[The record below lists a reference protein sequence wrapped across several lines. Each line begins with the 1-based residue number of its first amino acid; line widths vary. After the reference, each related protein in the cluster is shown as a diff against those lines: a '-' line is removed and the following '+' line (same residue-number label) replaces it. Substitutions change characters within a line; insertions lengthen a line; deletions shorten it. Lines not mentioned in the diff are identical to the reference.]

1 MMATYEVTIEG
12 KGTYEV
18 TSDKELTDA
27 QAYQYALEQS
37 KNEVAP
43 SAPAKKMTR
52 EEAIKEITSYPR
64 PEQMQIGSA
73 KDLGRQLGLTGRA
86 ALTGALSLPTI
97 GADALTGLINI
108 LAGRQVMK
116 PSSQGLQDLMTR
128 IGVPTPQTPQ
138 ERIVQDVTSAGFGV
152 AAPAAVAKYL
162 PVPAQDFFTKSLET
176 QGAAATAGALASG
189 AARESDVGPVGQAL
203 GALAGATT
211 AGGAVGSAPVLA
223 RTTREIVRP
232 FTEAGREVIT
242 GNVLRNLASD
252 AEQAIKAGANY
263 VPKIGGYTPTTAQ
276 ATRDIGLINAET
288 AIKGLDVTKGRFA
301 TQALEANQAQM
312 AILNRLAKDDDVL
325 KAAYKKRDE
334 VADPLRE
341 NAFANSTVTP
351 EIFQSGIALTVNK
364 TIDDILASPVG
375 KRQTVMS
382 VMKDAKDDIARATT
396 PAELYEI
403 RKDLRAKAQGLL
415 DKSEGGGPTAGAFK
429 AAKPQLESVI
439 RSVDDAIE
447 AGATGYKDY
456 LSKYA
461 ASSKGIERLEAAQ
474 QFKGK
479 VLSTTPDPSR
489 VNDYLISQPAFTR
502 AIRAAEKETNL
513 SSTQLAVLKR
523 VAEDLDSGV
532 LPRATKVA
540 GSDTFKNM
548 STANVIGGM
557 IGKQM
562 FGDVPPALQKVSA
575 PMNWLYNGTD
585 DAIRELLVNA
595 MLDPKLAAS
604 LMKKATT
611 TTVEPLSKELQRK
624 ALQLGY
630 GATFG
635 LTEKPYR
642 IDINGVGN
650 SN

>member
-1 MMATYEVTIEG
+1 
-12 KGTYEV
+12 
-18 TSDKELTDA
+18 
-27 QAYQYALEQS
+27 
-37 KNEVAP
+37 
-43 SAPAKKMTR
+43 
-52 EEAIKEITSYPR
+52 
-64 PEQMQIGSA
+64 MQIGSA
-73 KDLGRQLGLTGRA
+73 KDLGRQIGLTGRA

-97 GADALTGLINI
+97 GADAITGLINI
-108 LAGRQVMK
+108 LAGRQVMQ
-116 PSSQGLQDLMTR
+116 PTSQALQNLMTQA
-128 IGVPTPQTPQ
+128 GVPTPKTAQ

-152 AAPAAVAKYL
+152 AAPASLAKYL
-162 PVPAQDFFTKSLET
+162 PKPAQEFFTKSLET
-176 QGAAATAGALASG
+176 QGAAAAGGALASG

-263 VPKIGGYTPTTAQ
+263 VPRIGGYTPTTAQ

-288 AIKGLDVTKGRFA
+288 AIKGLDVTGGRFA
-301 TQALEANQAQM
+301 TQALEANRAQM
-312 AILNRLAKDDDVL
+312 AILNRLAKDEDVL
-325 KAAYKKRDE
+325 KSALTKREE
-334 VADPLRE
+334 VTSPLRE
-341 NAFANSTVTP
+341 QAFANSTVDPDT
-351 EIFQSGIALTVNK
+351 FQSAIALTVNK

-382 VMKDAKDDIARATT
+382 VMKDAKDDIARAST

-403 RKDLRAKAQGLL
+403 RKDLRAAAQGLL
-415 DKSEGGGPTAGAFK
+415 DKSAKDGPTSGAYR

-461 ASSKGIERLEAAQ
+461 ASSRGIERLEAAQ
-474 QFKGK
+474 QFRGK

-489 VNDYLISQPAFTR
+489 ANDYLISQPAFTR
-502 AIRAAEKETNL
+502 AIRAAKKETDL
-513 SSTQLAVLKR
+513 STTQLAVLKR

-562 FGDVPPALQKVSA
+562 FGDVPLVLQKVSA

-635 LTEKPYR
+635 LTEKPIK
-642 IDINGVGN
+642 IDLTGMANAN
-650 SN
+650 

>member
-1 MMATYEVTIEG
+1 MATYEVTIEG
-12 KGTYEV
+12 KGTYDV
-18 TSDKELTDA
+18 TSDKDLTDA
-27 QAYQYALEQS
+27 EAYKYALEQS
-37 KNEVAP
+37 KTEVIP
-43 SAPAKKMTR
+43 SVPAKRMTR
-52 EEAIKEITSYPR
+52 EEAIKEITTSPR

-86 ALTGALSLPTI
+86 AITGALSIPTM
-97 GADALTGLINI
+97 GADALTGLINV
-108 LAGRQVMK
+108 LAGRQVMQ
-116 PSSQGLQDLMTR
+116 PTSQSLQSLMTQL
-128 IGVPTPQTPQ
+128 GVPTPQTAQ
-138 ERIVQDVTSAGFGV
+138 ERVIQDVTSAGFGV
-152 AAPAAVAKYL
+152 AGPASIAKNLSPAA
-162 PVPAQDFFTKSLET
+162 QEFFTKSLGT

-189 AARESDVGPVGQAL
+189 AARERDVGPIGQTL
-203 GALAGATT
+203 GALGGAIT
-211 AGGAVGSAPVLA
+211 AGGMVGSAPILA
-223 RTTREIVRP
+223 RTSKEIVRP
-232 FTEAGREVIT
+232 FTELGREVIT

-252 AEQAIKAGANY
+252 AEQAIKSGATY

-288 AIKGLDVTKGRFA
+288 ALKGMDVTKGRFA

-312 AILNRLAKDDDVL
+312 AILNRLAKDDDAL
-325 KAAYKKRDE
+325 TAAIKKRDE
-334 VADPLRE
+334 VTAPLRE
-341 NAFANSTVTP
+341 DAFANSTVTP

-375 KRQTVMS
+375 KRQTTIS

-403 RKDLRAKAQGLL
+403 RKDLRIAAQGLL
-415 DKSEGGGPTAGAFK
+415 DKSDRGGPTAGAYK
-429 AAKPQLESVI
+429 AAKEPLSQVI
-439 RSVDDAIE
+439 RAVDDAIE

-456 LSKYA
+456 LAKYA

-474 QFKGK
+474 EFKGK

-489 VNDYLISQPAFTR
+489 INDYLISQPKFLN
-502 AIRAAEKETNL
+502 AIRASEKETNL
-513 SSTQLAVLKR
+513 SNTQLAVLKR

-532 LPRATKVA
+532 LARATKSM

-562 FGDVPPALQKVSA
+562 FGDVPPVLQKVSA

-595 MLDPKLAAS
+595 MLDPKLAAT
-604 LMKKATT
+604 LMKKASVM
-611 TTVEPLSKELQRK
+611 TVEPLSKELQRK

-642 IDINGVGN
+642 VDLTGMANP
-650 SN
+650 

>member
-1 MMATYEVTIEG
+1 MDLTKLSDDDLMALQSG
-12 KGTYEV
+12 
-18 TSDKELTDA
+18 DLTKVSEA
-27 QAYQYALEQS
+27 GLAIISGEKVVEQP
-37 KNEVAP
+37 AP
-43 SAPAKKMTR
+43 TKKLTR

-86 ALTGALSLPTI
+86 ALTGALSIPTI

-176 QGAAATAGALASG
+176 QGAAAAGGALASG
-189 AARESDVGPVGQAL
+189 AARESDVGPLGQTL

-211 AGGAVGSAPVLA
+211 AGGMVGSAPVLA

-288 AIKGLDVTKGRFA
+288 AIKGLDVTGGRFA
-301 TQALEANQAQM
+301 TQALEANRAQM
-312 AILNRLAKDDDVL
+312 AILNRLAKDEDVL
-325 KAAYKKRDE
+325 KSALTKREE
-334 VADPLRE
+334 VTSPLRE
-341 NAFANSTVTP
+341 QAFANSTVDPDT
-351 EIFQSGIALTVNK
+351 FQSAIALTVNK

-382 VMKDAKDDIARATT
+382 VMKDAKDDIARAST

-403 RKDLRAKAQGLL
+403 RKDLRAAAQGLL
-415 DKSEGGGPTAGAFK
+415 DKSAKDGPTSGAYR

-439 RSVDDAIE
+439 RAVDDAIE

-461 ASSKGIERLEAAQ
+461 ASSRGIERLEAAQ
-474 QFKGK
+474 QFRGK

-489 VNDYLISQPAFTR
+489 ANDYLISQPAFTR
-502 AIRAAEKETNL
+502 AIRAAEKETDL

-532 LPRATKVA
+532 LPRATKMA

-557 IGKQM
+557 VGKQM
-562 FGDVPPALQKVSA
+562 FGDVPLALQKVSA

-642 IDINGVGN
+642 VDLTGMANP
-650 SN
+650 

>member
-1 MMATYEVTIEG
+1 MDLTKLSDEDLMALQSGDLSKVSDAGLAILG
-12 KGTYEV
+12 GT
-18 TSDKELTDA
+18 K
-27 QAYQYALEQS
+27 
-37 KNEVAP
+37 VAEAP
-43 SAPAKKMTR
+43 APAKKMTR

-73 KDLGRQLGLTGRA
+73 KDLGRQIGLTGRA

-108 LAGRQVMK
+108 LAGRQVMQ
-116 PSSQGLQDLMTR
+116 PTSQALQNLMTQA
-128 IGVPTPQTPQ
+128 GVPTPKTAQ
-138 ERIVQDVTSAGFGV
+138 ERIVQAVTSAGFGV
-152 AAPAAVAKYL
+152 AGPASLAKYL
-162 PVPAQDFFTKSLET
+162 PKPAQEFFTKSLET
-176 QGAAATAGALASG
+176 QGAAAAGGALASG
-189 AARESDVGPVGQAL
+189 AARESDVGPLGQAL

-288 AIKGLDVTKGRFA
+288 AIKGLDVTGGRFA
-301 TQALEANQAQM
+301 TQALEANRAQM
-312 AILNRLAKDDDVL
+312 AILNRLAKDEDVL
-325 KAAYKKRDE
+325 KSALTKREE
-334 VADPLRE
+334 VTSPLRE
-341 NAFANSTVTP
+341 QAFANSTVDPDT
-351 EIFQSGIALTVNK
+351 FQSAIALTVNK

-375 KRQTVMS
+375 KRQAVMS
-382 VMKDAKDDIARATT
+382 VMKDAKDDIARAST

-403 RKDLRAKAQGLL
+403 RKDLRAAAQGLL
-415 DKSEGGGPTAGAFK
+415 DKSAKDGPTSGAYR

-439 RSVDDAIE
+439 RAVDDAIE

-461 ASSKGIERLEAAQ
+461 ASSRGIERLEAAQ
-474 QFKGK
+474 QFRGK

-489 VNDYLISQPAFTR
+489 ANDYLISQPAFTR
-502 AIRAAEKETNL
+502 AIRAAEKDTNL
-513 SSTQLAVLKR
+513 STTQLAVLKR

-557 IGKQM
+557 VGKQM
-562 FGDVPPALQKVSA
+562 FGDVPLALQKASA

-595 MLDPKLAAS
+595 MLDPKLAAT
-604 LMKKATT
+604 LMKKASV

-642 IDINGVGN
+642 VDLTGMANP
-650 SN
+650 

>member
-1 MMATYEVTIEG
+1 
-12 KGTYEV
+12 
-18 TSDKELTDA
+18 
-27 QAYQYALEQS
+27 
-37 KNEVAP
+37 
-43 SAPAKKMTR
+43 
-52 EEAIKEITSYPR
+52 
-64 PEQMQIGSA
+64 
-73 KDLGRQLGLTGRA
+73 
-86 ALTGALSLPTI
+86 
-97 GADALTGLINI
+97 
-108 LAGRQVMK
+108 
-116 PSSQGLQDLMTR
+116 
-128 IGVPTPQTPQ
+128 
-138 ERIVQDVTSAGFGV
+138 
-152 AAPAAVAKYL
+152 
-162 PVPAQDFFTKSLET
+162 
-176 QGAAATAGALASG
+176 
-189 AARESDVGPVGQAL
+189 
-203 GALAGATT
+203 
-211 AGGAVGSAPVLA
+211 
-223 RTTREIVRP
+223 
-232 FTEAGREVIT
+232 
-242 GNVLRNLASD
+242 LASD

-351 EIFQSGIALTVNK
+351 EMFQSGVALTVNK
-364 TIDDILASPVG
+364 TIDDILSSPVG
-375 KRQTVMS
+375 KRQTTIS

-403 RKDLRAKAQGLL
+403 RKDLRIAAQGLL
-415 DKSEGGGPTAGAFK
+415 DKSDRGGPTAGAYK
-429 AAKPQLESVI
+429 AAKEPLSQVI
-439 RSVDDAIE
+439 RAVDDAIE

-461 ASSKGIERLEAAQ
+461 ASSRGIERLEAAQ

-489 VNDYLISQPAFTR
+489 INDYLISQPAFTR

-513 SSTQLAVLKR
+513 SSTQLAVLRR

-562 FGDVPPALQKVSA
+562 FGDVPLALQKASA

-604 LMKKATT
+604 LMKKAST

>member
-1 MMATYEVTIEG
+1 MATYEVTIEG

-18 TSDKELTDA
+18 TSDKDLTDA
-27 QAYQYALEQS
+27 EAYKYALEQS
-37 KNEVAP
+37 KTEVVP
-43 SAPAKKMTR
+43 KEPAKKLTR
-52 EEAIKEITSYPR
+52 EEAIKEITTSPR

-73 KDLGRQLGLTGRA
+73 RDLGRQLGLTGRA
-86 ALTGALSLPTI
+86 ALTGALSIPTM
-97 GADALTGLINI
+97 GADALTGLINV
-108 LAGRQVMK
+108 LAGRQVMQ
-116 PSSQGLQDLMTR
+116 PTSQSLQNLMTQL
-128 IGVPTPQTPQ
+128 GVPTPQTPQ
-138 ERIVQDVTSAGFGV
+138 ERVVQDVTSAGFGV
-152 AAPAAVAKYL
+152 AGPASIAQRFAPS
-162 PVPAQDFFTKSLET
+162 AQEFFTKSLGT

-189 AARESDVGPVGQAL
+189 AARESDVGPVGQTL
-203 GALAGATT
+203 GALGGAIT
-211 AGGAVGSAPVLA
+211 AGGMVGSAPILA

-252 AEQAIKAGANY
+252 AEQAIKSAATY
-263 VPKIGGYTPTTAQ
+263 VPKVGGYTPTTAQ

-312 AILNRLAKDDDVL
+312 AILNRLAKDDDAL
-325 KAAYKKRDE
+325 TAAIKKRDE
-334 VADPLRE
+334 VTAPLRE
-341 NAFANSTVTP
+341 DAFANSTVTP

-375 KRQTVMS
+375 KRQTVIS

-403 RKDLRAKAQGLL
+403 RKDLRAAAQGLL
-415 DKSEGGGPTAGAFK
+415 DKSDRGGPTAGAYK
-429 AAKPQLESVI
+429 AAEEPLKQVI
-439 RSVDDAIE
+439 RAVDDAIE

-502 AIRAAEKETNL
+502 AIRAAEKETDL

-562 FGDVPPALQKVSA
+562 FGDVPLALQKISA

-595 MLDPKLAAS
+595 MLDPKLAAT
-604 LMKKATT
+604 LMKKANVM
-611 TTVEPLSKELQRK
+611 TVEPLSKELQRK

-635 LTEKPYR
+635 LTEKPTK
-642 IDINGVGN
+642 IDLTGMANP
-650 SN
+650 

>member
-1 MMATYEVTIEG
+1 MDLTKLSDEDLMALQSGDLSKVSDAGLAILG
-12 KGTYEV
+12 GTKAAE
-18 TSDKELTDA
+18 
-27 QAYQYALEQS
+27 
-37 KNEVAP
+37 AP
-43 SAPAKKMTR
+43 APAKKMTR

-86 ALTGALSLPTI
+86 ALTGALSIPTI

-108 LAGRQVMK
+108 LAGRQVMQ
-116 PSSQGLQDLMTR
+116 PTSQALQNLMTQA
-128 IGVPTPQTPQ
+128 GVPTPQTSQ
-138 ERIVQDVTSAGFGV
+138 ERVVQDVTSAGFGV
-152 AAPAAVAKYL
+152 AAPASVAKYF
-162 PVPAQDFFTKSLET
+162 PVQAKDFFTKSLET
-176 QGAAATAGALASG
+176 QGAAAAGGALASG

-288 AIKGLDVTKGRFA
+288 AIKGLDVTGGRFA
-301 TQALEANQAQM
+301 TQALEANKAQM
-312 AILNRLAKDDDVL
+312 AILNRLAKDEDTL
-325 KAAYKKRDE
+325 KAALTKREE
-334 VADPLRE
+334 VTSPLRE
-341 NAFANSTVTP
+341 QAFSNSTVDPDT
-351 EIFQSGIALTVNK
+351 FQSAIALTVNK

-382 VMKDAKDDIARATT
+382 VMKDAKDDIARAST

-403 RKDLRAKAQGLL
+403 RKDLRAAAQGLL
-415 DKSEGGGPTAGAFK
+415 DKSAKDGPTSGAYR

-439 RSVDDAIE
+439 RAVDDAIE

-461 ASSKGIERLEAAQ
+461 ASSRGIERLEAAQ
-474 QFKGK
+474 QFRGK

-489 VNDYLISQPAFTR
+489 ANDYLISQPAFTR
-502 AIRAAEKETNL
+502 AIRAAEKETEL

-562 FGDVPPALQKVSA
+562 FGDVPLALQKVSA

-595 MLDPKLAAS
+595 MLDPKLAAT
-604 LMKKATT
+604 LMKKAST

-642 IDINGVGN
+642 VDLTGMANP
-650 SN
+650 

>member
-1 MMATYEVTIEG
+1 MDLTKLSDDDLMALQSG
-12 KGTYEV
+12 
-18 TSDKELTDA
+18 DLTKVSEA
-27 QAYQYALEQS
+27 GLAIISGEKVVEQP
-37 KNEVAP
+37 V
-43 SAPAKKMTR
+43 PAKKLTR
-52 EEAIKEITSYPR
+52 EEAIAEITSFPR
-64 PEQMQIGSA
+64 AEQMQIGSA

-108 LAGRQVMK
+108 LAGRQVMQ
-116 PSSQGLQDLMTR
+116 PSSKGLQDLMTR

-176 QGAAATAGALASG
+176 QGAAAAGGALASG
-189 AARESDVGPVGQAL
+189 AARESDVGPLGQAL

-211 AGGAVGSAPVLA
+211 AGGMVGSAPVLA

-252 AEQAIKAGANY
+252 AEQAIKSAATY
-263 VPKIGGYTPTTAQ
+263 VPKVGGYTPTTAQ
-276 ATRDIGLINAET
+276 ATRDLGLINAET

-312 AILNRLAKDDDVL
+312 AILNRLAKDEDVL
-325 KAAYKKRDE
+325 KSALTKREE
-334 VADPLRE
+334 VTSPLRE
-341 NAFANSTVTP
+341 QAFANSTVDPDT
-351 EIFQSGIALTVNK
+351 FQSAIALTVNK

-382 VMKDAKDDIARATT
+382 VMKDAKDDIARAST

-403 RKDLRAKAQGLL
+403 RKDLRAAAQGLL
-415 DKSEGGGPTAGAFK
+415 DKSAKDGPTSGAYR

-439 RSVDDAIE
+439 RAVDDAIE

-461 ASSKGIERLEAAQ
+461 ASSRGIERLEAAQ
-474 QFKGK
+474 QFRGK

-489 VNDYLISQPAFTR
+489 ANDYLISQPAFTR
-502 AIRAAEKETNL
+502 AIRAAEKETDL

-562 FGDVPPALQKVSA
+562 FGDVPLALQKVSA

-642 IDINGVGN
+642 VDLTGMANPD
-650 SN
+650 

>member
-1 MMATYEVTIEG
+1 MATYEVTIEG

-18 TSDKELTDA
+18 NSDKDLTDA
-27 QAYQYALEQS
+27 QAYQYALQQA

-43 SAPAKKMTR
+43 LEPSKRMTR
-52 EEAIKEITSYPR
+52 EEAIKEITTSPR

-86 ALTGALSLPTI
+86 ALTGALSIPTM
-97 GADALTGLINI
+97 GADALTGLINV
-108 LAGRQVMK
+108 LAGRQVMQ
-116 PSSQGLQDLMTR
+116 PTSQSLQNLMTQL
-128 IGVPTPQTPQ
+128 GVPTPQTPQ
-138 ERIVQDVTSAGFGV
+138 ERVVQDVTSAGFGV
-152 AAPAAVAKYL
+152 AGPASIAQRFAPS
-162 PVPAQDFFTKSLET
+162 AQEFFTKSLGT

-189 AARESDVGPVGQAL
+189 AARESDVGPVGQTL
-203 GALAGATT
+203 GALGGAIT
-211 AGGAVGSAPVLA
+211 AGGMVGSAPILA
-223 RTTREIVRP
+223 RTSKEIVRP
-232 FTEAGREVIT
+232 FTELGREVIT

-252 AEQAIKAGANY
+252 AEQAIKTGATY
-263 VPKIGGYTPTTAQ
+263 VPKISGYTPTTAQ

-288 AIKGLDVTKGRFA
+288 ALKGMDVTKGRFA

-312 AILNRLAKDDDVL
+312 AILNRLAKDDDAL
-325 KAAYKKRDE
+325 TAAIKKRDE
-334 VADPLRE
+334 VTAPLRE
-341 NAFANSTVTP
+341 DAFANSTVTP

-375 KRQTVMS
+375 KRQTVIS

-403 RKDLRAKAQGLL
+403 RKDLRAAAQGLL
-415 DKSEGGGPTAGAFK
+415 DKSDRGGPTSGAYK
-429 AAKPQLESVI
+429 AAKEPLSQVI

-474 QFKGK
+474 EFKGK

-489 VNDYLISQPAFTR
+489 VNDYLISQPKFLN
-502 AIRAAEKETNL
+502 AIRSAEKETNL
-513 SSTQLAVLKR
+513 STTQLAVLKR

-532 LPRATKVA
+532 LARATKSM

-562 FGDVPPALQKVSA
+562 FGDVPPVLQKVSA

-595 MLDPKLAAS
+595 MLDPKLAAT
-604 LMKKATT
+604 LMKKASVM
-611 TTVEPLSKELQRK
+611 TVEPLSKELQRK

-642 IDINGVGN
+642 VDLTGMANP
-650 SN
+650 

>member
-1 MMATYEVTIEG
+1 MDLTKLSDEDLMALQSGDLTKVSDAGLAILG
-12 KGTYEV
+12 GT
-18 TSDKELTDA
+18 K
-27 QAYQYALEQS
+27 
-37 KNEVAP
+37 VAEAP
-43 SAPAKKMTR
+43 APAKRMTR
-52 EEAIKEITSYPR
+52 EEAIKEITTSPR
-64 PEQMQIGSA
+64 PEQMQIGSV

-108 LAGRQVMK
+108 LAGRQVMQ
-116 PSSQGLQDLMTR
+116 PTSQALQNLMTQA
-128 IGVPTPQTPQ
+128 GVPTPQTSQ
-138 ERIVQDVTSAGFGV
+138 ERVVQDVTSAGFGV
-152 AAPAAVAKYL
+152 AAPASVAKYF
-162 PVPAQDFFTKSLET
+162 PVQAKDFFTKSLET
-176 QGAAATAGALASG
+176 QGAAAAGGALASG

-288 AIKGLDVTKGRFA
+288 AIKGLDVTGGRFA
-301 TQALEANQAQM
+301 TQALEANKAQM
-312 AILNRLAKDDDVL
+312 AILNRLAKDEDTL
-325 KAAYKKRDE
+325 KAALTKREE
-334 VADPLRE
+334 VTSPLRE
-341 NAFANSTVTP
+341 QAFSNSTVDPDT
-351 EIFQSGIALTVNK
+351 FQSAIALTVNK

-382 VMKDAKDDIARATT
+382 VMKDAKDDIARAST

-403 RKDLRAKAQGLL
+403 RKDLRAAAQGLL
-415 DKSEGGGPTAGAFK
+415 DKSAKDGPTSGAYR

-439 RSVDDAIE
+439 RAVDDAIE

-461 ASSKGIERLEAAQ
+461 ASSRGIERLEAAQ
-474 QFKGK
+474 QFRGK

-489 VNDYLISQPAFTR
+489 ANDYLISQPAFTR
-502 AIRAAEKETNL
+502 AIRAAEKDTNL
-513 SSTQLAVLKR
+513 STTQLAVLKR

-562 FGDVPPALQKVSA
+562 FGDVPPVLQKISA

-595 MLDPKLAAS
+595 MLDPKLAAT
-604 LMKKATT
+604 LMKKAST

-642 IDINGVGN
+642 VDLTGMANP
-650 SN
+650 

>member
-1 MMATYEVTIEG
+1 MDLTKLSDEDLMALQSGDLSKVSDAGLAILGNEKVTEAP
-12 KGTYEV
+12 
-18 TSDKELTDA
+18 KEP
-27 QAYQYALEQS
+27 
-37 KNEVAP
+37 V
-43 SAPAKKMTR
+43 KKMTR

-73 KDLGRQLGLTGRA
+73 KDLGRQIGLTGRA

-128 IGVPTPQTPQ
+128 IGVPTPQTSQ
-138 ERIVQDVTSAGFGV
+138 ERVVQDVTSAGFGV
-152 AAPAAVAKYL
+152 AAPASVAKYF
-162 PVPAQDFFTKSLET
+162 PVQAKDFFTKSLET
-176 QGAAATAGALASG
+176 QGAAAAGGALVSG
-189 AARESDVGPVGQAL
+189 AARESDVGPAGQAL

-211 AGGAVGSAPVLA
+211 AGGMVGSAPVLA

-252 AEQAIKAGANY
+252 AEQAIKAGGTY
-263 VPKIGGYTPTTAQ
+263 VPKISGYTPTTAQ

-288 AIKGLDVTKGRFA
+288 ALRGLDVTKGRFA

-351 EIFQSGIALTVNK
+351 EMFQSGVALTVNK
-364 TIDDILASPVG
+364 TIDDILSSPVG
-375 KRQTVMS
+375 KRQTTIS

-403 RKDLRAKAQGLL
+403 RKDLRIAAQGLL
-415 DKSEGGGPTAGAFK
+415 DKSDRGGPTAGAYK
-429 AAKPQLESVI
+429 AAKEPLSQVI
-439 RSVDDAIE
+439 RAVDDAIE
-447 AGATGYKDY
+447 AGASGYKDY
-456 LSKYA
+456 LAKYA
-461 ASSKGIERLEAAQ
+461 ASSRGIERLEAAQ

-489 VNDYLISQPAFTR
+489 INDYLISQPAFTR
-502 AIRAAEKETNL
+502 AIRAAEKETDL
-513 SSTQLAVLKR
+513 SATQLAVLKR

-532 LPRATKVA
+532 LPRATKAA

-562 FGDVPPALQKVSA
+562 FGDVPPVLQKVSA

-595 MLDPKLAAS
+595 MLDPKLAAT
-604 LMKKATT
+604 LMKKAST

-642 IDINGVGN
+642 VDLTGMANP
-650 SN
+650 

>member
-1 MMATYEVTIEG
+1 MDLTKLSDEDLMALQSGDLSKVSDAGLAILGGG
-12 KGTYEV
+12 KV
-18 TSDKELTDA
+18 V
-27 QAYQYALEQS
+27 EQ
-37 KNEVAP
+37 P
-43 SAPAKKMTR
+43 APAKRMTR
-52 EEAIKEITSYPR
+52 EEAITEITSYPR

-86 ALTGALSLPTI
+86 ALTGALSIPTI

-128 IGVPTPQTPQ
+128 IGVPTPQTSQ
-138 ERIVQDVTSAGFGV
+138 ERVVQDVTSAGFGV
-152 AAPAAVAKYL
+152 AAPASIAKYL
-162 PVPAQDFFTKSLET
+162 PVQARDFFTKSLET
-176 QGAAATAGALASG
+176 QGAAAAGGALASG
-189 AARESDVGPVGQAL
+189 AARESDVGPLGQAL

-252 AEQAIKAGANY
+252 AEQAIKSAATY
-263 VPKIGGYTPTTAQ
+263 TPKISGYTPTTAQ

-325 KAAYKKRDE
+325 QAAIKKREE
-334 VADPLRE
+334 VTSPMRE
-341 NAFANSTVTP
+341 QAFANSTVDPNT
-351 EIFQSGIALTVNK
+351 FQSAIALTVNK

-375 KRQTVMS
+375 KRQTVIS
-382 VMKDAKDDIARATT
+382 VMKDAKDDIARAST

-403 RKDLRAKAQGLL
+403 RKDLRAAVKGLL
-415 DKSEGGGPTAGAFK
+415 DKSDKGGPNAGAYR
-429 AAKPQLESVI
+429 AAQPQLESVI

-447 AGATGYKDY
+447 AGASGYKDY

-461 ASSKGIERLEAAQ
+461 ASSRGIERLEAAQ

-502 AIRAAEKETNL
+502 AIRAAEKDTDL
-513 SSTQLAVLKR
+513 SPTQLAVLKR

-562 FGDVPPALQKVSA
+562 FGDVPLALQKVSA

-595 MLDPKLAAS
+595 MLDPKLAATF
-604 LMKKATT
+604 MKKASVM
-611 TTVEPLSKELQRK
+611 TVEPLNKELQRK

-642 IDINGVGN
+642 VDLTGMANAN
-650 SN
+650 